1 MTVSI
6 DTTRL
11 SSVMT
16 GCGGNDTTCS
26 RRSIMYRTRS
36 TNGTTTLRPA
46 GRLALYFPNRSTIP
60 ARACGTMRTVLA
72 STATTKTTT
81 RISTTSAG
89 CMVSSFS
96 VPSTNLRV
104 ETRYLVH
111 ERCRALDLQYVDPRA
126 RFDDQVLVVRTG
138 GPQLAVDAHPAA
150 VGGHPLDHERL
161 PPDQGVVTQHQ
172 GG

>member
-1 MTVSI
+1 
-6 DTTRL
+6 
-11 SSVMT
+11 
-16 GCGGNDTTCS
+16 
-26 RRSIMYRTRS
+26 
-36 TNGTTTLRPA
+36 
-46 GRLALYFPNRSTIP
+46 
-60 ARACGTMRTVLA
+60 MRTVLA

-111 ERCRALDLQYVDPRA
+111 ERRRALDLQYVDPRA

-138 GPQLAVDAHPAA
+138 GPQLSVDAHLAA
-150 VGGHPLDHERL
+150 VGGDPLDHEGL
-161 PPDQGVVTQHQ
+161 PADQSLVSQHQ
-172 GG
+172 RGAGVQPLDDTGPHQAQRGHRRGTGGENLQGHRQPDEAGDGAHDRTGREH